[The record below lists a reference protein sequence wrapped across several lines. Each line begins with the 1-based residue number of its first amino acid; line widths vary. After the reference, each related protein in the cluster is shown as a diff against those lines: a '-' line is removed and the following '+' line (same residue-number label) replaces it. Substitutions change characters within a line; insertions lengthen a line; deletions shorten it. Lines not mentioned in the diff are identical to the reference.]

1 MQDANSRRAGLQPEA
16 LPQVST
22 EVGSH
27 DGSYF
32 ISKRGGE
39 WEFYYQERG
48 SPWASD
54 LRRLTEARR
63 FGPIREATTQLG

>member
-1 MQDANSRRAGLQPEA
+1 MQILAAQGLQPEA

-54 LRRLTEARR
+54 LRRPDRGAAVPHQPLHPRLAR
-63 FGPIREATTQLG
+63 